1 MRCNY
6 FGQCY
11 AQNMLDIN
19 CMWKEEECPH
29 EKYAKLNVDLK
40 QIEQLT
46 EMERL
51 VEEEYLRIQ
60 EGDCGLLRV
69 LK

>member
-1 MRCNY
+1 
-6 FGQCY
+6 
-11 AQNMLDIN
+11 MLDIN